1 MAGRVR
7 RAMAILSATVVALA
21 LSASCAKNA
30 PAAKSAQ
37 ALAAAPIPA
46 PPPPLAVTLLPAEV
60 ARAALVATMVAPT
73 LNGALD
79 TGLALVRQATPLPL
93 DAGAVRE
100 MALGELGIPP
110 EVSAQ
115 LDLSAPVSAA
125 VVAFG
130 HEEAAKA
137 AFTFAVKAGTDVPKF
152 LGSLG
157 TVTGRRGPVLL
168 IHTPRNGDGWFLP
181 KGNVIVFADSEVAL
195 SQAANLALEARRAV
209 KDDVS
214 VVLYP
219 DGMAR
224 AARTDVKTALDRF
237 LALMDERAQT
247 SGNNMGLEG
256 REQLRDLLAYAA
268 DTTTAE
274 VALHLDVKKGITLLA
289 RLRAKPGSR
298 LESVSR
304 NVQAATIDPLLVEK
318 TDSGV
323 VVTSAYPDRTLDQ
336 LRRQRT
342 RLPAP
347 KNPGKDVVAA
357 GKLMDAL
364 IEGLAG
370 TLSAVG
376 RFQPLSFA
384 AVYPIKDAA
393 AAAKI
398 EAALLAADRAA
409 LTAML
414 RPEVT
419 GAAMDV
425 KVKQARIVSIGKH
438 RAVFWNLAF
447 TLANDP
453 IGVMKK
459 LFGPHGIEMYA
470 AVVNGD
476 RLAITMGQTAKARLT
491 AILAGKTEAPKG
503 DLAEAMAL
511 AGGRTLFYYF
521 DLREALSLVGTLGGK
536 DVDPRLKMMTGLL
549 KVAIPIT
556 GGVVGDA
563 QGRVVTLDMT
573 LPPSC
578 IAGIG
583 GLVGG
588 LMAGGGGAAPSPTA
602 PRGALRAPQ

>member
-1 MAGRVR
+1 M
-7 RAMAILSATVVALA
+7 T
-21 LSASCAKNA
+21 
-30 PAAKSAQ
+30 
-37 ALAAAPIPA
+37 AAPVAPPA
-46 PPPPLAVTLLPAEV
+46 PPSAVTLLPADV
-60 ARAALVATMVAPT
+60 ARAALVATLVAPT

-93 DAGAVRE
+93 DAAAVRE

-110 EVSAQ
+110 EVGAQ
-115 LDLSAPVSAA
+115 LDLGAPVSAA

-130 HEEAAKA
+130 HDEAAKA

-157 TVTGRRGPVLL
+157 TVTGRRGPVFL
-168 IHTPRNGDGWFLP
+168 IHTPRNGDGWFLAR
-181 KGNVIVFADSEVAL
+181 GNVITVGDSELAL
-195 SQAANLALEARRAV
+195 SQAANLALEARRPV

-224 AARTDVKTALDRF
+224 AAGTDVKTALDRF
-237 LALMDERAQT
+237 LALMEERAQT
-247 SGNNMGLEG
+247 SGNNMGPEG
-256 REQLRDLLAYAA
+256 REQLRDMLAYAA
-268 DTTTAE
+268 DATTAE

-289 RLRAKPGSR
+289 RLHAKPGSR

-304 NVQAATIDPLLVEK
+304 NVQPATIDPLLVEK

-336 LRRQRT
+336 LRRQRS
-342 RLPAP
+342 RLPVP
-347 KNPGKDVVAA
+347 KNPGKDVVGA

-364 IEGLAG
+364 IEGLTG
-370 TLSAVG
+370 TLSVVG

-398 EAALLAADRAA
+398 EAALLATDRAA
-409 LTAML
+409 LAAML
-414 RPEVT
+414 RPQVT
-419 GAAMDV
+419 GAAMDI
-425 KVKQARIVSIGKH
+425 KVNQARAVTIGKR
-438 RAVFWNLAF
+438 RAAFWNLAF
-447 TLANDP
+447 TLPNDP
-453 IGVMKK
+453 IGAVKK
-459 LFGPHGIEMYA
+459 LFGPHGIDVYG

-476 RLAITMGQTAKARLT
+476 RLVVATGPAAKARLA

-521 DLREALSLVGTLGGK
+521 DLREALSLVGLFGGK
-536 DVDPRLKMMTGLL
+536 NPDPRLKMMAASMKT
-549 KVAIPIT
+549 AIPIT
-556 GGVVGDA
+556 GGLAGDA
-563 QGRVVTLDMT
+563 QGHLVTLDMT

-588 LMAGGGGAAPSPTA
+588 LMAGGGGAALMA
-602 PRGALRAPQ
+602 PPGGATRTPH